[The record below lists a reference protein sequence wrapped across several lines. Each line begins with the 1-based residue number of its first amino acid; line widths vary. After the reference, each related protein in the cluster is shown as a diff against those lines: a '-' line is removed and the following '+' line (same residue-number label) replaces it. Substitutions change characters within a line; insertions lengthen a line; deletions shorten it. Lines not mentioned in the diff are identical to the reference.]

1 MTDDLNSSTPEKE
14 EPNVDNDQHDDG
26 TAPTTTDAVVSP
38 AIVVAPVSRSSS
50 PSSKNNNNKKGKAND
65 NECNAHS
72 NTLVVTDKEQSSTI
86 KRPIS
91 SSPPSQSSSSSPM
104 AAAPVRQQPL
114 HSKVKIHLIAV
125 GSAPILKKSKFAL
138 PSNVTFGN
146 LQTRLKKML
155 CLNHQSDPLY
165 LYVQQSFIPSQDDW
179 LGDLNDLYSIRDELQ
194 IHYSLKEAWG

>member
-14 EPNVDNDQHDDG
+14 EPNVDDDQHDDG
-26 TAPTTTDAVVSP
+26 GTASTTTTDAVVSP
-38 AIVVAPVSRSSS
+38 VAPVSRSSS
-50 PSSKNNNNKKGKAND
+50 PSSKNNTKNGKAND
-65 NECNAHS
+65 NDGNAHN
-72 NTLVVTDKEQSSTI
+72 NTLVVTDKEQSSII

-91 SSPPSQSSSSSPM
+91 SSLPPSQSISSSM
-104 AAAPVRQQPL
+104 AAVPVRQQPL

-125 GSAPILKKSKFAL
+125 GSAPILKKAKFAL
-138 PSNVTFGN
+138 ASNVTFGN

-155 CLNHQSDPLY
+155 HINHQSDPLY

-194 IHYSLKEAWG
+194 IYYSLKEAWG